1 MDKSFQNEIFVAC
14 RRMTKDEIDAK
25 RSYNLIIN
33 TPAYW
38 QTFKVYANP
47 ASRSEAF
54 DLIREMV
61 KDTIKHF

>member
-1 MDKSFQNEIFVAC
+1 MDRSFQNEIFTAC
-14 RRMTKDEIDAK
+14 RQMTPDEIDAK
-25 RSYNLIIN
+25 LAYDLIIS

-47 ASRSEAF
+47 ASRSEAL